1 MLVLSRKIGEEIVI
15 GAGVTVRVARLSRSQ
30 VALAIDAPRSVSVVR
45 KEILRCD
52 HRKALD
58 GLAYSADRA
67 ETASLRSIIN
77 CLVADSRTRYTPV
90 IEFCDNLDGNEF
102 RPELQS
108 AIVSIVRELLLN
120 ACRHSKSKNV
130 LLGLTQDNGCLYVQV
145 QDWGVGFDPTSVPS
159 HKRGLK
165 AIRDL
170 AGWLGGAAR
179 VESQNK
185 AGTCVIV
192 EIPLSQ
198 ETMPAKPALQRR
210 PR

>member
-1 MLVLSRKIGEEIVI
+1 MLVLSRRIGEEIVI
-15 GAGVTVRVARLSRSQ
+15 GPSVTVRVARLSRSQ

-45 KEILRCD
+45 KEVLRCD

-58 GLAYSADRA
+58 GLAFSADRA
-67 ETASLRSIIN
+67 ETASLRSTIN
-77 CLVADSRTRYTPV
+77 CLVADSRTRYAPV
-90 IEFCDNLDGNEF
+90 IELCDDLNGNEV
-102 RPELQS
+102 RPELYP
-108 AIVSIVRELLLN
+108 AVVSIVRELLLN
-120 ACRHSKSKNV
+120 ACRHSKSENV
-130 LLGLTQDNGCLYVQV
+130 LLGLTQDNGCLCIQV
-145 QDWGVGFDPTSVPS
+145 QDWGIGFDPASLPP

-170 AGWLGGAAR
+170 AGWLGGTAR

-198 ETMPAKPALQRR
+198 EARAAKPALQRR